1 MAVHQ
6 VSLQLIFATNADVFK
21 IGPLSE
27 EVAAN
32 IASFCGK
39 YAETGVIAFDG
50 WVHLDWKVTFMA
62 YRRVSRRQVRRLTF

>member
-1 MAVHQ
+1 MAVHE

-21 IGPLSE
+21 IGPLPE

-39 YAETGVIAFDG
+39 YNVTGVIAFDG

-62 YRRVSRRQVRRLTF
+62 YRRVSRRQVRILTF

>member
-6 VSLQLIFATNADVFK
+6 VSLQPIFATNADVFK

-39 YAETGVIAFDG
+39 YAETGTIAFDG

-62 YRRVSRRQVRRLTF
+62 YRRVSGKQVRILTF